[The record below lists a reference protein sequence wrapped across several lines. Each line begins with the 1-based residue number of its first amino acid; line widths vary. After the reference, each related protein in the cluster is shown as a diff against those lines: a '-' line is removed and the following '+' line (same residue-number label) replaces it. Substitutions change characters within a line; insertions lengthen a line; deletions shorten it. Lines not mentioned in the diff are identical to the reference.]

1 MPVVKISKLKENPNN
16 PRFIREEKFE
26 KLVKSI
32 QQFPQMLSVRPL
44 VVNKEYEVLGG
55 NMRLRALRAAD
66 VKEVPV
72 EVVDWSEEQQKEF
85 IIKDNAS
92 FGEWE
97 HDMLAN
103 LFDAELLLD
112 WGLDIDFDV
121 DYEEE
126 PSDDNFEVKVPK
138 ETDIKVGDRITIGDH
153 VLLCGDAT
161 NYDDY
166 VKLTALELCDAIITD
181 PPYNVNYEG
190 GTGLKIENDNMKDE
204 EFLKFLSTSFSRAN
218 ECLKAGAA
226 WYVWHA
232 DSEGYNFRAAMKL
245 ADIQVR
251 QCLIWVKNALVM
263 GRQDYQWKHE
273 PCLYGWKKGTHNW
286 YTDRKQTTVLEFDK
300 PRANKE
306 HPTMKP
312 VELIAYL
319 MQNSTKAG
327 DLVLDTFLGS
337 GTTMVA
343 AHQLKRRCFG
353 MELDPKYCQVVV
365 ERMHNLDPTLEI
377 KVNGKPYKPN
387 TLSDDGQEESNA

>member
-1 MPVVKISKLKENPNN
+1 MPVVKISQLKENPNN
-16 PRFIREEKFE
+16 PRFIREDKFE

-32 QQFPQMLSVRPL
+32 QSFPEMLQVRPL

-55 NMRLRALRAAD
+55 NMRLRALKAAK

-72 EVVDWSEEQQKEF
+72 DVVDWSEEKQREF

-97 HDMLAN
+97 QDMLAN
-103 LFDAELLLD
+103 LYEPEDLID
-112 WGLDIDFDV
+112 WGLDIDFDIEV
-121 DYEEE
+121 DEE
-126 PSDDNFEVKVPK
+126 PTDDNFEVVVPE
-138 ETDIKVGDRITIGDH
+138 ETTIKLGDLITIGDH
-153 VLLCGDAT
+153 TLLCGDAT

-166 VKLTALELCDAIITD
+166 VKLTALQLCDAIITD
-181 PPYNVNYEG
+181 PPYNVDYEG
-190 GTGLKIENDNMKDE
+190 GTGLKIENDNMKDD

-218 ECLKAGAA
+218 ECLRPGAA

-245 ADIQVR
+245 ADIQIR
-251 QCLIWVKNALVM
+251 QCLIWVKNTLVM

-286 YTDRKQTTVLEFDK
+286 YSDRKQTTVLEFDK

-319 MQNSTKAG
+319 VQNSTTKENK
-327 DLVLDTFLGS
+327 VLDPFIGS

-343 AHQLKRRCFG
+343 CHQLKRSCFG

-365 ERMHNLDPTLEI
+365 ERMLALEPGI
-377 KVNGKPYKPN
+377 EVKVNGKPYKPN
-387 TLSDDGQEESNA
+387 TIKDEG